1 MSLESSRVV
10 VYSACETPSL
20 AESHWVNLTP
30 VSGSLSAYSSWIC
43 GLPASRNGWY
53 AAHSSVPSEGS
64 PYRCYEHQDTA
75 REQVFIGVTYTRFND
90 IEVKCAYQGSCLLVA
105 DLQHLGRVLEI
116 DRELVLVGS
125 CGQPPEV
132 SVRLP
137 TIPGWDLHV
146 EIELVCHG
154 IAVRI
159 SVAVL

>member
-1 MSLESSRVV
+1 MSFESSRVV

-20 AESHWVNLTP
+20 AGSHWVNLTP

-53 AAHSSVPSEGS
+53 AAHSSVPSEGA
-64 PYRCYEHQDTA
+64 YRCYEHQDTA

-116 DRELVLVGS
+116 DRELVLVRSGS
-125 CGQPPEV
+125 QPPELL
-132 SVRLP
+132 VRLQ
-137 TIPGWDLHV
+137 TISGRDLHV

-154 IAVRI
+154 IAVRVF
-159 SVAVL
+159 VAVL